1 MGTFKTEC
9 LSPQTV
15 SFERM
20 KPDRQPD
27 APGAESRWKGIPQTI
42 WALGFVSMFMVPALM
57 VLMNMR
63 ISANLTI
70 FE

>member
-1 MGTFKTEC
+1 
-9 LSPQTV
+9 
-15 SFERM
+15 M
-20 KPDRQPD
+20 KPERQPD
-27 APGAESRWKGIPQTI
+27 ASGEKWRLKSIPQTI

-63 ISANLTI
+63 ILANLTI